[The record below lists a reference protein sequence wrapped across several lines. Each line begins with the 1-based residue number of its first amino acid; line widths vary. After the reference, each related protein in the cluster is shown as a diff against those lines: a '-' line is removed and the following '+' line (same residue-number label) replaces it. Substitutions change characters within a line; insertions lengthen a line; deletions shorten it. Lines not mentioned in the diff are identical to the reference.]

1 MNNLHET
8 THQRKPTSSATSQ
21 TIENIDIHRRVENC
35 ENSAFR
41 SHITAFSPACRPNF
55 LRIRACHASCPS
67 ETDECRHPSIQAS
80 KHPSIQ
86 ASKHPSISFHPEHPY
101 ARHGPMRAS
110 DPISLV
116 PSYNRKPAQSHP
128 RIPAGIRSPTQPTTT
143 ASQHAPPHP
152 CWHPAF
158 YAANSNRKSAACP
171 SAPVYGLS
179 IYVRMQRV
187 RPSDRARPLR
197 PAHIRAN
204 APGRGRA
211 DGATTSQYTLEH
223 PPSGGLAMGQTIQP
237 AQVSPGEAMP

>member
-1 MNNLHET
+1 MSKIAKTALSD
-8 THQRKPTSSATSQ
+8 PISQ
-21 TIENIDIHRRVENC
+21 PFLPPAGQIFFASGRVALLARPRRTNAV
-35 ENSAFR
+35 
-41 SHITAFSPACRPNF
+41 IQ
-55 LRIRACHASCPS
+55 ASK
-67 ETDECRHPSIQAS
+67 HPSIQAS

>member
-1 MNNLHET
+1 MSKIAKTALSDPIS
-8 THQRKPTSSATSQ
+8 QPFLPPAGQIFFSSGRVAFLARP
-21 TIENIDIHRRVENC
+21 RRTN
-35 ENSAFR
+35 AG
-41 SHITAFSPACRPNF
+41 
-55 LRIRACHASCPS
+55 
-67 ETDECRHPSIQAS
+67 
-80 KHPSIQ
+80 IQ

-158 YAANSNRKSAACP
+158 YAANSNRKSAACHP
-171 SAPVYGLS
+171 HRS

-187 RPSDRARPLR
+187 RPPDRARPLQ

-237 AQVSPGEAMP
+237 AQVSPGEAMQLHTR

>member
-1 MNNLHET
+1 MS
-8 THQRKPTSSATSQ
+8 R
-21 TIENIDIHRRVENC
+21 
-35 ENSAFR
+35 
-41 SHITAFSPACRPNF
+41 F
-55 LRIRACHASCPS
+55 LPVRDGRMPS
-67 ETDECRHPSIQAS
+67 S

-171 SAPVYGLS
+171 SAPVYGLP
-179 IYVRMQRV
+179 IYVRMRQDVVAPMEQPRRNTHSNTHQAAVWLWARRSNPLRYRRV
-187 RPSDRARPLR
+187 RQCHERLDGPPRVKKHGK
-197 PAHIRAN
+197 AHVVQGI
-204 APGRGRA
+204 
-211 DGATTSQYTLEH
+211 
-223 PPSGGLAMGQTIQP
+223 
-237 AQVSPGEAMP
+237 